1 MLERGTTSCYASV
14 PKLVMAFQDNSKP
27 PSGRLLA
34 LVLLPLLTLILG
46 WQLGS
51 NFQEQRQ
58 LQEEISQETGSGDLT
73 DPATQVNLNLL
84 WKVWD
89 LLLDNY
95 IDPSALNTD
104 KMLYGAISG
113 LVEGIGD
120 PYSMFMTPKEN
131 TDFRESLDGILQGI
145 GAELMQREGSI
156 VIVAPLRGS
165 PAEKAGLQP
174 GDIILSV
181 NGESPGNSLTDAVKK
196 IRGPKGS
203 QVTLLIA
210 REGTPEPFEVTI
222 TRDEITVPSVESAI
236 RETDEGS
243 VLVITVN
250 QFGDQTVT
258 EVESMLNDYDDG
270 NLLGIIIDVRYNGG
284 GYLDRAVELVSLF
297 LAEGKVVSV
306 ERRDGDAVEHFA
318 SGRPV
323 DTDTPIVV
331 LINEGTASASEIF
344 AGALQDH
351 DRATI
356 IGKQSFGKGT
366 VQEIYDLQDGA
377 SVRITVAHWITPGGR
392 NLSKEGVTPD
402 IEVKRAPDDAEEG
415 ADPQMDAAIKYLLD
429 L

>member
-145 GAELMQREGSI
+145 GAELMQREGAI

-203 QVTLLIA
+203 QVILLIA

-402 IEVKRAPDDAEEG
+402 IEVERAPDDAEEG

>member
-1 MLERGTTSCYASV
+1 M

-34 LVLLPLLTLILG
+34 LALLPLLTLILG

-145 GAELMQREGSI
+145 GAELMQREGAI

-203 QVTLLIA
+203 QVILLIA

-402 IEVKRAPDDAEEG
+402 IEVERAPDDAEEG

>member
-1 MLERGTTSCYASV
+1 M
-14 PKLVMAFQDNSKP
+14 
-27 PSGRLLA
+27 
-34 LVLLPLLTLILG
+34 
-46 WQLGS
+46 
-51 NFQEQRQ
+51 
-58 LQEEISQETGSGDLT
+58 
-73 DPATQVNLNLL
+73 NLNLL

-95 IDPSALNTD
+95 IDPSVLNTD

-145 GAELMQREGSI
+145 GADLMQREGSI

-203 QVTLLIA
+203 QVILLIA

-284 GYLDRAVELVSLF
+284 GYLDRAVEHR
-297 LAEGKVVSV
+297 AGPHEGVV
-306 ERRDGDAVEHFA
+306 D
-318 SGRPV
+318 P
-323 DTDTPIVV
+323 
-331 LINEGTASASEIF
+331 
-344 AGALQDH
+344 AGAVAH
-351 DRATI
+351 RRVT
-356 IGKQSFGKGT
+356 
-366 VQEIYDLQDGA
+366 EILFRRYSNNSAEARYVLDGA
-377 SVRITVAHWITPGGR
+377 ALARPAGR
-392 NLSKEGVTPD
+392 SS
-402 IEVKRAPDDAEEG
+402 R
-415 ADPQMDAAIKYLLD
+415 
-429 L
+429 

>member
-1 MLERGTTSCYASV
+1 
-14 PKLVMAFQDNSKP
+14 MAFQDNSKP

-34 LVLLPLLTLILG
+34 LALLPLLTLILG

-95 IDPSALNTD
+95 IDPSVLNTD

-145 GAELMQREGSI
+145 GAELMQREGAI

-203 QVTLLIA
+203 QVILLIA

>member
-1 MLERGTTSCYASV
+1 MLERGTASCYASV

-145 GAELMQREGSI
+145 GAELMQREGAI

-402 IEVKRAPDDAEEG
+402 IEVERAPDDAEEG